1 MELTVFFL
9 GMTLL
14 QVIFITYQY
23 ILFKRREFLYYLLY
37 TFCVGIF
44 ICFKAFPNYNPLPHM
59 VIPGEPFTAARSVLL
74 TGFAMYYKFGRY
86 FTETPRLYPQL
97 NRQVKF
103 AEWILIGFSVI
114 DIPLL
119 LYGLPFHVLEPISRA
134 IYLVAMPFSIYVI
147 IFLITRRRRLTSILV
162 IGSSLLLFFASASFV
177 QRIFITPNIHPESYY
192 LAYVELG
199 IFFEFLF
206 LNYGLIYKTRMIQK
220 ENMRLEVE
228 KQVELYKQRMR
239 ISNHL
244 HDEVGATLSG
254 LAMYS
259 QLTREQMLQHQTSQV
274 EHSLSVMQHS
284 AADMVDK
291 LSDIVWS
298 VNPEHDTLQNLLQKL
313 DDYAKEMGSA
323 KNIRVQTTISHC
335 MEEARLSMEDRRNI
349 YLLCKEAVN
358 NAVKYSQ
365 CTELFINVESS
376 QQHIRIEVRDN
387 GHGFDLQQPSQ
398 GNGIRSM
405 HHRARELKACL
416 QMESSCEKGTR
427 ICLEYNLPQ

>member
-1 MELTVFFL
+1 M
-9 GMTLL
+9 
-14 QVIFITYQY
+14 
-23 ILFKRREFLYYLLY
+23 
-37 TFCVGIF
+37 
-44 ICFKAFPNYNPLPHM
+44 
-59 VIPGEPFTAARSVLL
+59 
-74 TGFAMYYKFGRY
+74 
-86 FTETPRLYPQL
+86 
-97 NRQVKF
+97 
-103 AEWILIGFSVI
+103 
-114 DIPLL
+114 
-119 LYGLPFHVLEPISRA
+119 
-134 IYLVAMPFSIYVI
+134 
-147 IFLITRRRRLTSILV
+147 
-162 IGSSLLLFFASASFV
+162 
-177 QRIFITPNIHPESYY
+177 
-192 LAYVELG
+192 
-199 IFFEFLF
+199 
-206 LNYGLIYKTRMIQK
+206 
-220 ENMRLEVE
+220 
-228 KQVELYKQRMR
+228 ELYKQRMR
-239 ISNHL
+239 ISNDL

-387 GHGFDLQQPSQ
+387 GHGFDLQQPS
-398 GNGIRSM
+398 
-405 HHRARELKACL
+405 
-416 QMESSCEKGTR
+416 
-427 ICLEYNLPQ
+427 